1 MDWHGLSIELEG
13 SMVTKMRESRESK
26 ILQAYVDRRAR
37 LWMQVKIANP
47 TYTLAQVEARLEQL
61 GA

>member
-1 MDWHGLSIELEG
+1 
-13 SMVTKMRESRESK
+13 MVTKMRESRESK
-26 ILQAYVDRRAR
+26 ILQAYIDRRAR

-47 TYTLAQVEARLEQL
+47 TYTLAQVEARLEQF